1 MNKRFFDLSY
11 PSVMGVLN
19 CTPDSFS
26 DGGRF
31 IIPGLALRQAIK
43 MVEEGAA
50 IIDVGGESTRPGAVA
65 VSLQEELDRVLP
77 VIEAI
82 AAESAVIIS
91 IDTSKAEVMSAAVR
105 AGAGLINDVCALQQ
119 TGALQAAVELQVPV
133 CLMHMQGQ
141 PRSMQAQVKY
151 TNVVQEVLNFLQERV
166 DVCVAAGIDKNNLII
181 DPGFGF
187 GKTLEHNKRLM
198 QQLNEFVSLGLP
210 VLVGVSRKSM
220 VGTILGKKEVG
231 ERLFGSVALA
241 ALAVW
246 QGAHIIRAHD
256 VAATVDVVKT
266 IDAIKTVK

>member
-1 MNKRFFDLSY
+1 
-11 PSVMGVLN
+11 MGVLN

-26 DGGRF
+26 DGGCF
-31 IIPGLALRQAIK
+31 IAPDLALRQAIK

-82 AAESAVIIS
+82 VAEVPVIVS
-91 IDTSKAEVMSAAVR
+91 IDTSKAEVMDAAVR

-119 TGALQAAVELQVPV
+119 VGALQTAVELQVPV

-141 PRSMQAQVKY
+141 PRSMQAHVKY
-151 TNVVQEVLNFLQERV
+151 TNAVQEVLSFLQKRA

-187 GKTLEHNKRLM
+187 GKTLEHNKQLM
-198 QQLNEFVSLGLP
+198 QQLNEFVASDFP

-220 VGTILGKKEVG
+220 IGAILDKEVS

-266 IDAIKTVK
+266 VFAIKTASA